1 MSAVSSPGGKGQAAG
16 GDSIVAQF
24 QPLIGQLGLTPLQEE
39 FLRGRWLDQVDWA
52 ENKAASAQ
60 KWYRRLRLVT
70 ITGGVIIPALVG
82 LNVAGTA
89 SEGIRW
95 AVFALGLIVALAAS
109 IEGFFHYSDRWPH
122 YRRLAELLKSEGWQ
136 FFQLSG
142 PYADAAD
149 HVGAYPKFSANVET
163 IIQHDVGVFF
173 TTVGA
178 EKTQPQDPGT
188 DGREGD
194 HSASKR

>member
-1 MSAVSSPGGKGQAAG
+1 MSGVSSPGGKGQAAG

-39 FLRGRWLDQVDWA
+39 FLRGRWLDQVGWA
-52 ENKAASAQ
+52 ENKSASAQ
-60 KWYRRLRLVT
+60 KWYRRLRL
-70 ITGGVIIPALVG
+70 
-82 LNVAGTA
+82 
-89 SEGIRW
+89 
-95 AVFALGLIVALAAS
+95 
-109 IEGFFHYSDRWPH
+109 
-122 YRRLAELLKSEGWQ
+122 
-136 FFQLSG
+136 SG

-149 HVGAYPKFSANVET
+149 HVSAYPKFSANVEA

-173 TTVGA
+173 TTVSA

-188 DGREGD
+188 DGRGGD